1 MRNDNSINYALDK
14 NHNISNQLDALLVL
28 RGFACLMVVI
38 RHCAPPRKSIIFN
51 GYDFS
56 WLMCSHGMVAVWIF
70 FCLSGYLMGK
80 AFYTKRYKA
89 DVPGVI
95 NFWRNRIYRIF
106 PLYYFAVLI
115 LSLFAYPELLKQE
128 NWWYLIRVCTFTYNA
143 YMAFPSIVEFNGPIW
158 SLSTE
163 LQFYIFV
170 PFIYTYFK
178 PRVINRK
185 KTLISILSIIIFSFV
200 LRLILFISFQVQIKE
215 HFAYYSKYFYNP
227 LITNLDLF
235 LCGFLMN
242 ALIEYY
248 QNQSHVPLIP
258 KKKNQIF
265 FDFNRDNAL
274 NLKFIAVILILL
286 LYLFTAYHAYHQELW
301 GLTRPETGVRTAMT
315 IFILQPLTAIII
327 SFFIFV
333 FESNSYQ
340 NFCINEKLSF
350 ASILKNPLRV
360 LEIFGVLSYGIY
372 IWHTPI
378 IFKTLPIITSSIPI
392 ESFYTRLTAT
402 LILSTLLA
410 VVTYYLVE
418 RPAAQLKIYRS
429 P

>member
-1 MRNDNSINYALDK
+1 MRNDNSNNCALAK
-14 NHNISNQLDALLVL
+14 SHNISNQLDALLVL

-115 LSLFAYPELLKQE
+115 LSLFAYPDILKME

-143 YMAFPSIVEFNGPIW
+143 YMAFPSTVEFNRAMW

-163 LQFYIFV
+163 LHFYIFV
-170 PFIYTYFK
+170 PFIYTYLK
-178 PRVINRK
+178 PRLTNPK
-185 KTLISILSIIIFSFV
+185 KVAIAILSIISLSFV
-200 LRLILFISFQVQIKE
+200 LRFILWISFQFQIKE
-215 HFAYYSKYFYNP
+215 HYEYYSNYFYNP
-227 LITNLDLF
+227 MITNLDLF

-242 ALIEYY
+242 ALIEYQ
-248 QNQSHVPLIP
+248 QNTYPAPFI
-258 KKKNQIF
+258 KRKNSQIF
-265 FDFNRDNAL
+265 FDLKRNNA
-274 NLKFIAVILILL
+274 LKFIAVLLILL
-286 LYLFTAYHAYHQELW
+286 LYLFTAHHGYHQELW
-301 GLTRPETGVRTAMT
+301 GLIRPETGVRTAMT
-315 IFILQPLTAIII
+315 IFVLQPLTAIII
-327 SFFIFV
+327 SFFIFA
-333 FESNSYQ
+333 FESDSYQ
-340 NFCINEKLSF
+340 NFCLNEKLSF

-378 IFKTLPIITSSIPI
+378 ILKTAPIITSSIPI
-392 ESFYTRLTAT
+392 EIFYTRLTAT
-402 LILSTLLA
+402 LILTTLLA
-410 VVTYYLVE
+410 SVTYYLVE
-418 RPAAQLKIYRS
+418 RPAAQLKIYHS